1 MTNQSFNHQPAK
13 NCLHFKKS
21 YITESYKTKPSP
33 GGINELMYAA
43 QRGDV
48 EKVKNLVIEKVRRI
62 SGHHCVDIFLIWNYY
77 RCLNMG
83 KPNNKVFVT

>member
-1 MTNQSFNHQPAK
+1 M
-13 NCLHFKKS
+13 HFKKS

-48 EKVKNLVIEKVRRI
+48 EKVKNLVIEKVRR
-62 SGHHCVDIFLIWNYY
+62 HHCVDTFLI
-77 RCLNMG
+77 
-83 KPNNKVFVT
+83 